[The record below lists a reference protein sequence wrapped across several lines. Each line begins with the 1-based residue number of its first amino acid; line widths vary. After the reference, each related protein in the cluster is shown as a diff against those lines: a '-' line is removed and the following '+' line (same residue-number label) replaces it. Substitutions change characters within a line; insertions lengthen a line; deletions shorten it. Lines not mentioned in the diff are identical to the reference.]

1 MLGNESEYDTGVN
14 TFSPEGRIYQIEY
27 AMNASKLGSSGV
39 GLVCKN
45 GVVFAT
51 EKKSN
56 NPLVEKSGFDKL
68 CKIDEHVFCIVS
80 GLVADSRKLIETAR
94 SEAHYHRFLY
104 REPINIKSL
113 TQSVA
118 DLALNF
124 GEGDITTKKK
134 PIARPYGVSLL
145 LGGIDKSGPNIYQ
158 MDPSG
163 TMIGYLAKGLGSAEE
178 GIQHLLD
185 QHYVEGMD
193 VKDGEKLALAIL
205 KQVME
210 DKINEKR
217 VDLIVM
223 ENREAGFVK
232 REEEYLKDLLTV
244 VKDLS

>member
-27 AMNASKLGSSGV
+27 AMNASKLGSSAI
-39 GLVCKN
+39 GLVCRN

-68 CKIDEHVFCIVS
+68 CKIDDHVFCIVS
-80 GLVADSRKLIETAR
+80 GLIADSRELIETAR

-104 REPINIKSL
+104 REAINIKSL

-124 GEGDITTKKK
+124 GEGDITTKRK

-145 LGGIDKSGPNIYQ
+145 FGGIDKSGPNVYQ

-163 TMIGYLAKGLGSAEE
+163 TMVGYLAKGLGSAEE

-185 QHYVEGMD
+185 QNYVEGMD

-210 DKINEKR
+210 EKINEKR
-217 VDLIVM
+217 VDLIVI
-223 ENREAGFVK
+223 ERPEEGFVK
-232 REEEYLKDLLTV
+232 RDEAYVGDLLKV